1 MDYLAGSYDI
11 VVVGAG
17 HAGIEAALAAGR
29 MGCSVLC
36 LCTNLDAVGNMPCNP
51 SIGGTAKGQLVRE
64 IDALGGEMARA
75 ADASCLQFRML
86 NRGKGPAVF
95 SPREQNDRMAY
106 RAYMRRVLEV
116 VPGLFLRQGECAEI
130 LTENGAV
137 SGIRMAGGARYA
149 AKAAVL
155 CTGTFLGGKTFTGE
169 DVREMGPDGMYA
181 AMALTPCL
189 QALGLQVRRFKTGTP
204 ARVDG
209 RTVDFSVMEP
219 QEGEP
224 ENEGFSF
231 GSLPPRNIARC
242 WLTYTNE
249 RTHEIIRASLDRSPL
264 FTGVIHGVGPR
275 YCPSIEDK
283 VVRFSDKP
291 RHQLFLEPCGE
302 HTMEYYVQGM
312 SSSLPEEVQVNFL
325 RTVRGLEQVRI
336 MRPGYA
342 IEYDCIDPLELR
354 HTLEARHVPGLYFA
368 GQICGSSGY
377 EEAAGQGLV
386 AGINAALSVQ
396 GRSPFTLRRSDGY
409 IGTLI
414 DDLVTRGTN
423 EPYRMMTSR
432 SEYRLLSRQDNADR
446 RLMPMGHALGLI
458 SDARLAAMEA
468 AYAAA
473 EGEISRLRE
482 TYLAPDTRLCA
493 LLETLGTAPPPSGVS
508 LLELLRRPEVRYAD
522 LAPVD
527 EARPC
532 LSAKVIE
539 QVEIE
544 IKYEGYIRRQLQDIR
559 AQARL
564 EDRYLPEEIDYL
576 SIPTLRTEARQKL
589 QRVRPETLGQ
599 ASRISGVSPAD
610 IGALTVWLS
619 HSGRAALHESGDT
632 PPAGAGEHSSGCT
645 E

>member
-1 MDYLAGSYDI
+1 MDYQAGIFDI
-11 VVVGAG
+11 IVVGAG
-17 HAGIEAALAAGR
+17 HAGIEAALSAAR

-36 LCTNLDAVGNMPCNP
+36 LCTNLDAVGNMACNP

-106 RAYMRRVLEV
+106 RAYMRGALES
-116 VPGLFLRQGECAEI
+116 VPSLALRQGECAEI

-137 SGIRMAGGARYA
+137 SGVRLTGGAQYS
-149 AKAAVL
+149 AKAVVL

-181 AMALTPCL
+181 AAALTPCL
-189 QALGLQVRRFKTGTP
+189 RALGFEVRRFKTGTP
-204 ARVDG
+204 SRVDG
-209 RTVDFSVMEP
+209 RTVDFTVMEP
-219 QEGEP
+219 QGGED
-224 ENEGFSF
+224 EYSGFTF
-231 GSLPPRNIARC
+231 GSAPPVNKVSC
-242 WLTYTNE
+242 WLTYTNA

-283 VVRFSDKP
+283 VVRFPDKP
-291 RHQLFLEPCGE
+291 RHQLFLEPCGGD
-302 HTMEYYVQGM
+302 TVEYYVQGM
-312 SSSLPEEVQVNFL
+312 SSSLPEEVQLAFL
-325 RTVRGLEQVRI
+325 RSVRGLEQVRI

-342 IEYDCIDPLELR
+342 IEYDCINPLELR
-354 HTLEARHVPGLYFA
+354 HTLEARRTPGLFFA

-386 AGINAALSVQ
+386 AGVNAALRVQ
-396 GRSPFTLRRSDGY
+396 GKDPFTLKRSDGY

-446 RLMPMGHALGLI
+446 RLMPMGHALGLV
-458 SDARLAAMEA
+458 SDARLAAMEED
-468 AYAAA
+468 YAAA
-473 EGEISRLRE
+473 DAEIARLRA
-482 TYLAPDTRLCA
+482 TYHAPDECLCS
-493 LLETLGTAPPPSGVS
+493 LLASLGASSPPSGVS
-508 LLELLRRPEVRYAD
+508 LLELLRRPEIRYKD

-527 EARPC
+527 TNRPS

-544 IKYEGYIRRQLQDIR
+544 IKYEGYIRRQMQDIR
-559 AQARL
+559 EQSRL
-564 EDRYLPEEIDYL
+564 EDKRLPDEIDYL
-576 SIPTLRTEARQKL
+576 SIPTIRTEARQKL

-619 HSGRAALHESGDT
+619 HYKENK
-632 PPAGAGEHSSGCT
+632 
-645 E
+645 

>member
-1 MDYLAGSYDI
+1 MDYLAGTYDI
-11 VVVGAG
+11 IVVGAG
-17 HAGIEAALAAGR
+17 HAGIEAALAAAR
-29 MGCSVLC
+29 MGCAVLC

-106 RAYMRRVLEV
+106 RAYMRRALENT
-116 VPGLFLRQGECAEI
+116 PRLALRQGECAEVM
-130 LTENGAV
+130 TENGAV
-137 SGIRMAGGARYA
+137 SGVRLAGGACYTA
-149 AKAAVL
+149 MSVVL

-181 AMALTPCL
+181 AAALTPCL
-189 QALGLQVRRFKTGTP
+189 HTLGFDVRRFKTGTP

-209 RTVDFSVMEP
+209 RTVDFSAMEP
-219 QEGEP
+219 QGGDEESA
-224 ENEGFSF
+224 GFAF
-231 GSLPPRNIARC
+231 GSSPPRNIAQC

-249 RTHEIIRASLDRSPL
+249 HTHEIIRSSLDRSPL

-283 VVRFSDKP
+283 VVRFPDKQ

-302 HTMEYYVQGM
+302 YTVEYYVQGM
-312 SSSLPEEVQVNFL
+312 SSSLPEEIQVAFL
-325 RTVRGLEQVRI
+325 RTIRGLEHVHV

-354 HTLEARHVPGLYFA
+354 HSLESKRVPGLFFA

-377 EEAAGQGLV
+377 EEAAGQGLI
-386 AGINAALSVQ
+386 AGINAALRVQ
-396 GRSPFTLRRSDGY
+396 NKPQFTLKRSDGY

-446 RLMPMGHALGLI
+446 RLMPMGHALGLV
-458 SDARLAAMEA
+458 SAGRLAAMEKD
-468 AYAAA
+468 YAAA
-473 EGEISRLRE
+473 EAELIRLRT
-482 TYLAPDTRLCA
+482 TYLAPDAHLRP
-493 LLETLGTAPPPSGVS
+493 LLEALGTAVPPSGVS
-508 LLELLRRPEVRYAD
+508 LLELLRRPEIGYND

-527 EARPC
+527 GNRPP
-532 LSAKVIE
+532 LSPKVIE

-544 IKYEGYIRRQLQDIR
+544 VKYEGYIRRQIQDIR
-559 AQARL
+559 EQSRL
-564 EDRYLPEEIDYL
+564 EEKPLPEDIDYL

-589 QRVRPETLGQ
+589 QRIRPETLGQ

-619 HSGRAALHESGDT
+619 HQQSK
-632 PPAGAGEHSSGCT
+632 
-645 E
+645 